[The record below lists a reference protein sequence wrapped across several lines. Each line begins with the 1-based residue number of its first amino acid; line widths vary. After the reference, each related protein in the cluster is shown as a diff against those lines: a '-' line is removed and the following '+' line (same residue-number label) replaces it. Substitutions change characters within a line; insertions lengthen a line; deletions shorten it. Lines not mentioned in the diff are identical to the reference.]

1 MINVTERIIHENNT
15 NKKGGTMDLD
25 AKEYK
30 RNGYIKIDS
39 TVVNRKFYLV
49 RNLEVKVPD
58 DSLLRVTER
67 SIPTLKGLE
76 INERKELFLAAEILC
91 NNVYD
96 AELETAGKQ
105 RKQKRVG
112 RTRKQI
118 RKGVRKTTNEARC

>member
-1 MINVTERIIHENNT
+1 
-15 NKKGGTMDLD
+15 MDLD

-39 TVVNRKFYLV
+39 TVVNRKLYLV

-91 NNVYD
+91 NNLYD
-96 AELETAGKQ
+96 PPIEASRKQ
-105 RKQKRVG
+105 RKQKRVD
-112 RTRKQI
+112 RPRKQI